1 LTTETQTVPLPRY
14 PDLEGKVALVTGGSK
29 GIGAATA
36 RALAANHVRVAVN
49 GRDQDALG
57 ATVDRIADAGG
68 EAIAAPA
75 DVCSFDEVERMRE
88 HIEAEVGTVDIL
100 VVFAGGFGAYT
111 PVQDI
116 TEEEW
121 HAVIDSNLTSTFLT
135 VKSFLPGMIKRRRGS
150 IITMASN
157 AGRSLDSTLTSSYA
171 AAKAG
176 IVMFTRHVARE
187 VGPHGVRVNCI
198 APATSLSE
206 RIERILTD
214 EQRAALSAKSPLGR
228 LGVPEDSAMATLFL
242 ASDSAGW
249 LTGVTI
255 DVAGGRVMM

>member
-75 DVCSFDEVERMRE
+75 DVCSFDEVERIRE
-88 HIEAEVGTVDIL
+88 HIEAELGTVDIL

-121 HAVIDSNLTSTFLT
+121 HAVIDSNLTSTFLS
-135 VKSFLPGMIKRRRGS
+135 VKSFLPGMIERRRGS

>member
-1 LTTETQTVPLPRY
+1 M
-14 PDLEGKVALVTGGSK
+14 
-29 GIGAATA
+29 I
-36 RALAANHVRVAVN
+36 
-49 GRDQDALG
+49 
-57 ATVDRIADAGG
+57 
-68 EAIAAPA
+68 
-75 DVCSFDEVERMRE
+75 ERR
-88 HIEAEVGTVDIL
+88 G
-100 VVFAGGFGAYT
+100 
-111 PVQDI
+111 
-116 TEEEW
+116 
-121 HAVIDSNLTSTFLT
+121 
-135 VKSFLPGMIKRRRGS
+135 GS

-157 AGRSLDSTLTSSYA
+157 AARFLDSTLTSSYA

-187 VGPHGVRVNCI
+187 VGPQGVRVNCI
-198 APATSLSE
+198 APATTLSE
-206 RIERILTD
+206 RIERILTE